1 MKWPGLVLPVLTLA
15 ALCGSGHAV
24 AAPDEAGC
32 ATALSAPQV
41 VDVSGTAMVTVSVS
55 PGACNRAE
63 PQLQVA
69 CLQRVGSPVAPL
81 CVQAEGPSTARVH
94 FAPYIPGASYMA
106 TGRSCANAGSPP
118 LTFCRSA
125 APVTVTL

>member
-1 MKWPGLVLPVLTLA
+1 MWPGLVLPVLTLA

-24 AAPDEAGC
+24 AAPDDPGC
-32 ATALSAPQV
+32 ATTLSTPQL
-41 VDVSGTAMVTVSVS
+41 VDVSGTAMVSVSVS

-81 CVQAEGPSTARVH
+81 CVQAEGPGTARVN
-94 FAPYIPGASYMA
+94 FAPHTPGASYVA

-118 LTFCRSA
+118 VTFCNSA
-125 APVTVTL
+125 GPVRVTL